1 MWYHVIVKINK
12 LLKKAI
18 NNPGNLHFE
27 ELQNLLERNGF
38 ECVRTSGSHH
48 QYYSKKR
55 KRLLP
60 IQEKNGMAKEYQ
72 VRQFLSI
79 LEENDVA

>member
-27 ELQNLLERNGF
+27 ELQNLLERSGF
-38 ECVRTSGSHH
+38 EWVRTGGSHH
-48 QYYSKKR
+48 QYDRKKR